1 MPRKKKSQIEHE
13 LLKEVLADEPVIH
26 KDDDKLNCEIL
37 KCFTDKYTDKLYEV
51 GKTYKFTYKR
61 IKEIKAKN
69 EKYLKVLDK

>member
-1 MPRKKKSQIEHE
+1 MARKKKSQIEHE
-13 LLKEVLADEPVIH
+13 LLKEVLTDEPVIH
-26 KDDDKLNCEIL
+26 KDDDILNCEIL
-37 KCFTDKYTDKLYEV
+37 KCFTDKYTDKVYEV